1 MSSSEL
7 ESLVS
12 PQEPASPAEPEPFQ
26 MEELDQVASAPPEE
40 PLEEKDGFRLLVVG
54 GRQEDPRERAERE
67 AAQILQE
74 AQARLEEAQAQ
85 VESIRNQAYQEGYQ
99 KGQEEGRQAER
110 ARLEAAAQDLARTL
124 ESLDQL
130 RIRIMSAM
138 EGEIVALVQTVC
150 ERCFLTPRAVSP
162 ESIRQ
167 VVSQAVA
174 RLGEAERV
182 EVRLSAGDLE
192 VVKEFQPQL
201 EEMIEGLGRLR
212 IVADPELS
220 PGDCLVSS
228 ATAMVDATLQ
238 TRRQRVL
245 EALEEMFHQSP
256 PLDLSPAL
264 AESQSPEPGS
274 PPSPESPDEMEDW

>member
-7 ESLVS
+7 ESLIS
-12 PQEPASPAEPEPFQ
+12 PQDPDAARAEPEPFR
-26 MEELDQVASAPPEE
+26 MEELEQAAPPGPQEE

-67 AAQILQE
+67 AAQILQD

-99 KGQEEGRQAER
+99 KGQEEGREAVR
-110 ARLEAAAQDLARTL
+110 ARMEAAAQDLARSL
-124 ESLDQL
+124 ESLDQARA
-130 RIRIMSAM
+130 RILAAM

-162 ESIRQ
+162 ESVRQ

-182 EVRLSAGDLE
+182 EVRLSAADLE
-192 VVKEFQPQL
+192 VVKEFKPQL
-201 EEMIEGLGRLR
+201 EEMIEGLKRLV
-212 IVADPELS
+212 IVSDPELA

-228 ATAMVDATLQ
+228 ATAMVDATLE
-238 TRRQRVL
+238 TRRRRIL
-245 EALEEMFHQSP
+245 EALEETFRQGP

-264 AESQSPEPGS
+264 AEAPGDPEPADT
-274 PPSPESPDEMEDW
+274 PDEMEDW

>member
-12 PQEPASPAEPEPFQ
+12 PREPAAPAEPEPFQ
-26 MEELDQVASAPPEE
+26 MEELEQAAPAKEE
-40 PLEEKDGFRLLVVG
+40 APLEEKDGFRLLVVG
-54 GRQEDPRERAERE
+54 GRQEDPRQRAERE
-67 AAQILQE
+67 AARIRQE

-85 VESIRNQAYQEGYQ
+85 VESIRQQAYQEGYQ
-99 KGQEEGRQAER
+99 KGREEGRQAEQ
-110 ARLEAAAQDLARTL
+110 ARLQAAAQDLARSL

-130 RIRIMSAM
+130 RVRILSAM
-138 EGEIVALVQTVC
+138 EGEIVALVQSVC

-162 ESIRQ
+162 ESVRQ
-167 VVSQAVA
+167 VVSQAVT

-201 EEMIEGLGRLR
+201 EEMIEGLKRLR
-212 IVADPELS
+212 LVADPELG
-220 PGDCLVSS
+220 PGDCVVSS
-228 ATAMVDATLQ
+228 ATAMVDATLK
-238 TRRQRVL
+238 TRRQRIL

-264 AESQSPEPGS
+264 DQPEPA
-274 PPSPESPDEMEDW
+274 EADSPDEMEDW

>member
-1 MSSSEL
+1 M

-12 PQEPASPAEPEPFQ
+12 DQAPAPQGEPELFQ
-26 MEELDQVASAPPEE
+26 MEELEQAAAPPPQE

-85 VESIRNQAYQEGYQ
+85 VEEIRNQAYQEGYQ
-99 KGQEEGRQAER
+99 KGQEEGREAVR
-110 ARLEAAAQDLARTL
+110 ARMEAAAQDLARTL
-124 ESLDQL
+124 ESLDQARA
-130 RIRIMSAM
+130 RILAGM

-167 VVSQAVA
+167 VVSQAVT

-192 VVKEFQPQL
+192 VVKEFKPQL
-201 EEMIEGLGRLR
+201 EEMIEGLKRLR

-228 ATAMVDATLQ
+228 ATAMVDATMQ

-245 EALEEMFHQSP
+245 EALEEMFQQSP

-264 AESQSPEPGS
+264 EEPAPEENSAPDT
-274 PPSPESPDEMEDW
+274 PEEMEDW